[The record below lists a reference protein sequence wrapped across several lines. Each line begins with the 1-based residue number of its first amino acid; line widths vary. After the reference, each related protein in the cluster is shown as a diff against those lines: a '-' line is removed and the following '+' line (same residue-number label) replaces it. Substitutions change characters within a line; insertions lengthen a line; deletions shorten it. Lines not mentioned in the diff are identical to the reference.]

1 MKIIFYICYT
11 FLEAC
16 LDGCLDDKGEDHHVL
31 MVGALLHRFL
41 LTILEVLLVLVA
53 AVPDYGK

>member
-16 LDGCLDDKGEDHHVL
+16 LDGCLDDKGEDHHVI
-31 MVGALLHRFL
+31 MVGAPLHCFL
-41 LTILEVLLVLVA
+41 LPVLEVLLIAVA
-53 AVPDYGK
+53 VYGK